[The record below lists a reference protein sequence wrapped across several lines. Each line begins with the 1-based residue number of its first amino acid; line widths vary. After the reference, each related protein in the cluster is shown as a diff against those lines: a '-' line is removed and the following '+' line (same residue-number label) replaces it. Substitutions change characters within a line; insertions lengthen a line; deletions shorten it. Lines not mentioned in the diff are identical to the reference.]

1 MARSTSTDTTATP
14 PAATRAPRRAAIPLG
29 VVQFPLHWM
38 FTSEAPMR
46 APHTPATRMAA
57 KAKIR
62 ARVEGRAD
70 SGRWSGAST
79 AFDRTLEVVPP
90 SGEPDLLRPD
100 ILHVDMNAFYA
111 SVEVIEDPT
120 LAGKPLIVGGS
131 GDRGVVASCSYEAR
145 AYGIHSAMPS
155 ARARRLCPQAVFVH
169 GDHGRYAEYS
179 RRIHD
184 VFTSFTPLV
193 EGVALDEAY
202 LDVGGARR
210 LFGPAPRIADAV
222 RRRVRDEVGLD
233 CSVGVGASKLVAKLA
248 SKAAKPRASLRGLD
262 PGLGVMVVQPGR
274 ELDFL
279 HPLAVSALPGVGP
292 GTGKRLGRFGVVTVG
307 DLAALPLDT
316 LTASLGPSLGR
327 HLHDLARA
335 RDDRRVEPERAVKSV
350 GHEETY
356 PRDLV
361 DVADLRREVVRLAD
375 AVSARLRSSRLAG
388 RTVTVKVRFHDHA
401 TITRSHTGADP
412 LDTGP
417 ELARVATSLL
427 DRVDSSTG
435 VRLLGVSVSGLA
447 RNAARQLG
455 LEEAIAGAGWA
466 EASRAVDQ
474 VRRRFGEGAVGPAA
488 LLDDRGLRVR
498 RQGDQQWGP
507 SEGHGGGDHSS
518 REKPPT

>member
-1 MARSTSTDTTATP
+1 MTA
-14 PAATRAPRRAAIPLG
+14 AMPLC

-38 FTSEAPMR
+38 FTREAPMR

-57 KAKIR
+57 KAR
-62 ARVEGRAD
+62 ALARADGRAD

-90 SGEPDLLRPD
+90 SGQAAARQPH

-111 SVEVIEDPT
+111 SVEVIEDPS

-155 ARARRLCPQAVFVH
+155 ARARRLCPQAVLVH

-202 LDVGGARR
+202 LDVAGARL

-233 CSVGVGASKLVAKLA
+233 SSVGVGPSKLVAKLA

-262 PGLGVMVVQPGR
+262 PGPGVMVVEPGG

-292 GTGKRLGRFGVVTVG
+292 GTGTRLARFGVVTVG
-307 DLAALPLDT
+307 DLAAIPLDT

-327 HLHDLARA
+327 HLHDLAHA
-335 RDDRRVEPERAVKSV
+335 RDDRRVEPERAAKSV

-361 DVADLRREVVRLAD
+361 EAADLRREVVRLAD

-388 RTVTVKVRFHDHA
+388 RTMTVKVRFHDHA

-417 ELARVATSLL
+417 ELARVASSLL
-427 DRVDSSTG
+427 DQVDSSAG
-435 VRLLGVSVSGLA
+435 IRLLGVSVSGLA
-447 RNAARQLG
+447 QHAARQLS
-455 LEEAIAGAGWA
+455 LEQAAAGAGWA

-474 VRRRFGEGAVGPAA
+474 VRSRFGESAVGPAA
-488 LLDDRGLRVR
+488 LLDEGGVR
-498 RQGDQQWGP
+498 IRRRGDQQWGP
-507 SEGHGGGDHSS
+507 SEGSGPDDHSS
-518 REKPPT
+518 